1 MHLSPY
7 MCQWLD
13 ALDGRP
19 GSPPETR
26 YLPDAVVVLFKV
38 TWGPNAA
45 TRGQLILRC
54 DKDGSVSAAI
64 NREAVI
70 IREPK
75 P

>member
-1 MHLSPY
+1 
-7 MCQWLD
+7 MCHWLD

-19 GSPPETR
+19 GAPPETR

-54 DKDGSVSAAI
+54 DKDGSISAAI

>member
-1 MHLSPY
+1 
-7 MCQWLD
+7 MCHWLD

-19 GSPPETR
+19 GAPPQTR
-26 YLPDAVVVLFKV
+26 HLADAVVVLFQV
-38 TWGPNAA
+38 SWGPAIA

-54 DKDGSVSAAI
+54 DKDGGVSAAI

-70 IREPK
+70 TREHK